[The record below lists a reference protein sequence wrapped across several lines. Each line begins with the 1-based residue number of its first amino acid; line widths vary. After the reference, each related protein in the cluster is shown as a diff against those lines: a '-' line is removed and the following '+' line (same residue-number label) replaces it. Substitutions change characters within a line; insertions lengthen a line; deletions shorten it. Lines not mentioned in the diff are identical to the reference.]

1 MKEDT
6 KNFYIE
12 GFLPPETEELIKN
25 EMERSFNSTKI
36 EDIIKEREEDLR
48 LIDESFKA
56 IDTDIKTVNK
66 SRKEITYSLCIAI
79 IYISVLK
86 ILKSIINDFELV
98 EELDKLINKISSA
111 YNEIISQKEVMIVV
125 RDAYKKLKS
134 LEIYECNGDISDL
147 LVLMYEKN
155 RIIHSEVINEVRMTT
170 SRIKGFNTSKVENKE
185 LLEINSKIDKSLK
198 RLGLIKE

>member
-12 GFLPPETEELIKN
+12 GFLPPEAEELIKN
-25 EMERSFNSTKI
+25 EMERNFNSTKI
-36 EDIIKEREEDLR
+36 EDIIKEREEDLH

-147 LVLMYEKN
+147 LVLMYKKN

>member
-12 GFLPPETEELIKN
+12 GFLPPEAEELIKN
-25 EMERSFNSTKI
+25 EMERNFNSTKI
-36 EDIIKEREEDLR
+36 EDIIKEREEDLH